1 LIHSKVEIIN
11 HNESDGLEDED
22 NEVII
27 QEKSQI
33 TIPKERKSKIQHL
46 KEMTERLITAQTM
59 LISYHI
65 QSKKIDINE
74 LNELLM
80 GINKYP
86 ALEEMPEM
94 KILMTTY
101 KEYDAICQEIN
112 KKILRKNELMIK
124 EKEEYQ
130 HYLKLHHDLTPEG
143 LIRFT
148 IDRRKVLLLE
158 NFTDIQA
165 SCYLS
170 RIDELYIESIKTP
183 CLMFLESQLNQF
195 KFLNGVF
202 MNSDL
207 ITPEILEKL
216 FKESFSFI
224 ITSKD
229 LPRFFDVYMEYKLWK
244 GKVQI
249 FQNLR
254 KSHKISNYILQDKT
268 RRLGGPGC
276 TLFMYLANNI
286 AIETSPRITQ
296 HNASYNL
303 FEVLSMEHLGT
314 LIKEAKQLVYL
325 NMTEI
330 LYDLDALLKKSY
342 HFQQT
347 LKYILDSGMS
357 KTTES
362 PLEMEFSL
370 EEIMSEMDEC
380 NLFFPIYYSFESQR
394 KRFASLRNLYGIGQE
409 FKFMPMP
416 YANFEEEFFNKYKEK
431 VLYEVYRFLQEKKVT
446 KENLR
451 QFSEY
456 YLFFDKALYREKY
469 PNEFKVLKDLNQH
482 YLFLVN
488 ILNLSNQWSQAK
500 IESIKAIIE
509 ENNFNNLNNNNDSSN
524 NNNNGTSNINNNG
537 FQVKLTFQ
545 ALEIMTEKYNEYET
559 LEQIYKECEIFLEEL
574 LKDFANEGY
583 SIQYDWERH
592 LGFFDKETILY
603 EELNF
608 PRLVGKYKLFLWLKQ
623 IHLFFAENIKDYS
636 KYYYL
641 HLSLR
646 ELIEKYGLGDK
657 LEKNEVLYEQ
667 FQAFSHQINE
677 LLEEISRK
685 IQDRLKL
692 KVFIEENEIP
702 MIEQNLKLMKE
713 KINVLGLF
721 YPIASKLI
729 SDFENCCLAS
739 KKATVLHNMIVKENK
754 KIDYNAMKI
763 LIDFAKNFELCE
775 LFPSFIN
782 LRRIFEYYE
791 NLLSKVAVL
800 KDAFTAKKHVLSVF
814 KVPNIK
820 VMQEKFIYTERVT
833 YSSNFSL

>member
-1 LIHSKVEIIN
+1 
-11 HNESDGLEDED
+11 
-22 NEVII
+22 
-27 QEKSQI
+27 
-33 TIPKERKSKIQHL
+33 
-46 KEMTERLITAQTM
+46 
-59 LISYHI
+59 
-65 QSKKIDINE
+65 
-74 LNELLM
+74 
-80 GINKYP
+80 
-86 ALEEMPEM
+86 
-94 KILMTTY
+94 
-101 KEYDAICQEIN
+101 
-112 KKILRKNELMIK
+112 
-124 EKEEYQ
+124 
-130 HYLKLHHDLTPEG
+130 
-143 LIRFT
+143 
-148 IDRRKVLLLE
+148 
-158 NFTDIQA
+158 
-165 SCYLS
+165 
-170 RIDELYIESIKTP
+170 
-183 CLMFLESQLNQF
+183 
-195 KFLNGVF
+195 
-202 MNSDL
+202 
-207 ITPEILEKL
+207 
-216 FKESFSFI
+216 
-224 ITSKD
+224 
-229 LPRFFDVYMEYKLWK
+229 
-244 GKVQI
+244 
-249 FQNLR
+249 
-254 KSHKISNYILQDKT
+254 
-268 RRLGGPGC
+268 
-276 TLFMYLANNI
+276 
-286 AIETSPRITQ
+286 
-296 HNASYNL
+296 
-303 FEVLSMEHLGT
+303 
-314 LIKEAKQLVYL
+314 
-325 NMTEI
+325 
-330 LYDLDALLKKSY
+330 
-342 HFQQT
+342 
-347 LKYILDSGMS
+347 
-357 KTTES
+357 
-362 PLEMEFSL
+362 
-370 EEIMSEMDEC
+370 
-380 NLFFPIYYSFESQR
+380 
-394 KRFASLRNLYGIGQE
+394 
-409 FKFMPMP
+409 
-416 YANFEEEFFNKYKEK
+416 
-431 VLYEVYRFLQEKKVT
+431 
-446 KENLR
+446 
-451 QFSEY
+451 
-456 YLFFDKALYREKY
+456 
-469 PNEFKVLKDLNQH
+469 
-482 YLFLVN
+482 
-488 ILNLSNQWSQAK
+488 
-500 IESIKAIIE
+500 
-509 ENNFNNLNNNNDSSN
+509 
-524 NNNNGTSNINNNG
+524 
-537 FQVKLTFQ
+537 
-545 ALEIMTEKYNEYET
+545 
-559 LEQIYKECEIFLEEL
+559 